1 MLYTKTN
8 VLPFLGLLIMA
19 IITGYSYLYDSVFFD
34 KILVC
39 NFILFMV
46 FFSKLKNEN
55 SLKQLD
61 DNSLNRVVSKEQNS

>member
-1 MLYTKTN
+1 MSYTKTN

-46 FFSKLKNEN
+46 FFSKMKNEN

-61 DNSLNRVVSKEQNS
+61 DNK